1 MADRE
6 EGLASIIGL
15 LALIPAGKVTVSVGS
30 RPLATL
36 DADRKMLDLEVSG
49 IEEAGVRLSDLVK
62 IRTGAEALQKS
73 MRVSGTLSR
82 LGWKLNL
89 YADGDRVLSM
99 GSGVSRL
106 TGHISVSPRRL
117 RKLLKS
123 LGRTLL

>member
-1 MADRE
+1 MAERE
-6 EGLASIIGL
+6 EGLASIMGL

-36 DADRKMLDLEVSG
+36 DADRKMLDLEVG
-49 IEEAGVRLSDLVK
+49 GMEESGVRLSDLIK
-62 IRTGAEALQKS
+62 IRTGAGAALQES

-123 LGRTLL
+123 LG